1 MIYDRLISIPA
12 RAVLLVLTVALASL
26 AFWKSHGLLERS
38 HLHKMTAAHAQT
50 VRLDIIEEIQYCL
63 RGQVQLARLL
73 EYDRRPEAREH
84 QVRLFLRDHPGFLD
98 EQWIDPTFHV
108 RWSVAESTV
117 DTSQDVPL
125 GPDPALQSLLTTL
138 TDRRDNNARFTPPF
152 PLANGNSARRIVVPV
167 YHQDQLIGFS
177 IATVDREKLFGEI
190 LEDQAGAGY
199 GLSVADANQQV
210 YTSGIALPK
219 ESEWVRIAEFSASG
233 LPLRVRIW
241 PEPNLLSGNRAM
253 LIELSLAAGAVIGLL
268 FFIVLE
274 LAITSHLQ
282 AQELRKSRDELDL
295 RVQQR
300 TAELRSINEA
310 LEIEIHERKQA
321 QESFQ
326 ELSGRVL
333 HVRDQEQRRIGREL
347 HDSTVQ
353 TLCALVIDLERLELS
368 LANGDRSKAPKLLA
382 MSRKLAE
389 DVTADL
395 RTISYLMHPPM
406 LDDFGLEIALP
417 WYAAGFTARSG
428 IQTNVRVQPE
438 LGRFSQETEL
448 TLYRVVQEALTNI
461 HRHSGSLTA
470 DISLLRDADQVAL
483 RITDCGR
490 GIPSEVLGRDR
501 NSVALIGVGVA
512 GMRERVRQLN
522 GSLKIESSHR
532 GTTIKVMLPIEL
544 KQVSELVKNRCDITI
559 QPNSESQPKAEL
571 TDIGKSARESQTEP
585 SQQAPCA

>member
-73 EYDRRPEAREH
+73 ENDRRPEAREH

-98 EQWIDPTFHV
+98 EQWVDPAFHV

-117 DTSQDVPL
+117 GTSQDVPP
-125 GPDPALQSLLTTL
+125 GPDPALQSLLTKL
-138 TDRRDNNARFTPPF
+138 TDRRDNNTTFTPPF
-152 PLANGNSARRIVVPV
+152 PLANGDSARRIVVPV

-210 YTSGIALPK
+210 YTSGIAFQK

-274 LAITSHLQ
+274 LAITWHLQ
-282 AQELRKSRDELDL
+282 SQELRKSRDELDL

-310 LEIEIHERKQA
+310 LEIEIHERKQT

-333 HVRDQEQRRIGREL
+333 HLRDQEQRRIGREL

-353 TLCALVIDLERLELS
+353 TLAALVIYLERLELS

-382 MSRKLAE
+382 MSRNLAE
-389 DVTADL
+389 HVTAEL

-406 LDDFGLEIALP
+406 LDDLGLEIALP

-448 TLYRVVQEALTNI
+448 TLYRVAQEALTNI

-490 GIPSEVLGRDR
+490 GIPCEVLEH
-501 NSVALIGVGVA
+501 NSNSGALIGVGIA

-522 GSLKIESSHR
+522 GSLEIESSHR
-532 GTTIKVMLPIEL
+532 GTTIKIMLPIEL

-571 TDIGKSARESQTEP
+571 IAIGKSA
-585 SQQAPCA
+585 